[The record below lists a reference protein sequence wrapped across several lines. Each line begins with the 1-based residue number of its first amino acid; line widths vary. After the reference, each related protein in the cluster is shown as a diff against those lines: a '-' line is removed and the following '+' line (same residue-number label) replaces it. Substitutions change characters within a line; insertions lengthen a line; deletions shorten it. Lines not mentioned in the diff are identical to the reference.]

1 MQCVCI
7 CLAWCF
13 DRLSVLRL
21 FSRAILQ
28 LKKKYPDL
36 RWFWLILGGQ
46 EIRGKKTWVYNGR
59 TFIVRDCYRW
69 FTINFTFYS
78 PQSLLGSKLTRRLL
92 APGHLAGWPNLAKNY
107 NNLVFAFPT
116 PINKIIIYPVL
127 QALVFRGFSSNF
139 IILMGNLSL
148 SLINFTFQISV
159 QFIPSSIITI
169 ALMPFFLHL
178 LAGLLQ

>member
-1 MQCVCI
+1 MAIIWTWVHLEI
-7 CLAWCF
+7 MKNNNKNLEYVF
-13 DRLSVLRL
+13 VDFVDEHLRG
-21 FSRAILQ
+21 SR
-28 LKKKYPDL
+28 
-36 RWFWLILGGQ
+36 
-46 EIRGKKTWVYNGR
+46 RGKKK
-59 TFIVRDCYRW
+59 
-69 FTINFTFYS
+69 S
-78 PQSLLGSKLTRRLL
+78 SKNQKLS
-92 APGHLAGWPNLAKNY
+92 GHLAGWPNLAKNY